1 MYELFFEMEISLC
14 ERFPAL
20 SPFDIRKQR
29 AGEVF
34 LLVRRLNNYTEYT
47 NDKNDTRNGT
57 VIRRRAGDDWF

>member
-1 MYELFFEMEISLC
+1 MEISLC

-29 AGEVF
+29 AAEVF

-47 NDKNDTRNGT
+47 NDKHDARNSR

>member
-1 MYELFFEMEISLC
+1 MEISLC

-20 SPFDIRKQR
+20 SPFDIRQQR
-29 AGEVF
+29 AAEVF

-47 NDKNDTRNGT
+47 NNKKDVRNSR